1 MKLLIGTVVTLMFVL
16 ASCGEPQRVLQS
28 GTIGANGEVGDVL
41 LRDIHVTPAGGDG
54 YEQGDNPIVQF
65 AVFNRAGKA
74 DALIDV
80 RSDAAKDIVM
90 HWDTQCDGST
100 EPVERL
106 PLLADGGVARLS
118 GALLAYHL
126 EMIDLTRE
134 VRAGTD
140 VAVTFEF
147 ERAGSTTLDVPVEVA
162 SEAVGSRHPRQC
174 PASDSAPPVSRP
186 AAPSTETRR

>member
-1 MKLLIGTVVTLMFVL
+1 M
-16 ASCGEPQRVLQS
+16 
-28 GTIGANGEVGDVL
+28 
-41 LRDIHVTPAGGDG
+41 
-54 YEQGDNPIVQF
+54 
-65 AVFNRAGKA
+65 
-74 DALIDV
+74 
-80 RSDAAKDIVM
+80 
-90 HWDTQCDGST
+90 
-100 EPVERL
+100 ERL

-126 EMIDLTRE
+126 EMVDLTGE

-162 SEAVGSRHPRQC
+162 TEGAGPRHPRQC

-186 AAPSTETRR
+186 AAPTT